1 MNDKL
6 FDLYGYTW
14 DEAPKHLK
22 KYALHLSG
30 ALKIDKFEAYELL
43 INKCFEKEVE
53 EWRQTPP
60 STLAEPDLSFKDD
73 ENPHNDPHLWRGV

>member
-22 KYALHLSG
+22 NAALHLSG
-30 ALKIDKFEAYELL
+30 ALKINKFEAYELL
-43 INKCFEKEVE
+43 INKCFEKEIE
-53 EWRQTPP
+53 EWRQKNGKTI
-60 STLAEPDLSFKDD
+60 
-73 ENPHNDPHLWRGV
+73 

>member
-1 MNDKL
+1 MKDKL

-30 ALKIDKFEAYELL
+30 ALKIDKFEAYQLL
-43 INKCFEKEVE
+43 INKCFEKEIE
-53 EWRQTPP
+53 
-60 STLAEPDLSFKDD
+60 
-73 ENPHNDPHLWRGV
+73 

>member
-1 MNDKL
+1 MKDKL

-43 INKCFEKEVE
+43 INKCFEKEINLDIVQ
-53 EWRQTPP
+53 RL
-60 STLAEPDLSFKDD
+60 LALEI
-73 ENPHNDPHLWRGV
+73 NNDR

>member
-22 KYALHLSG
+22 NAALHLSG

-43 INKCFEKEVE
+43 INKCFEKEIE
-53 EWRQTPP
+53 EWRKKNAETIWCFS
-60 STLAEPDLSFKDD
+60 ST
-73 ENPHNDPHLWRGV
+73 NTQRWY